1 MKNKASVWEHAAAK
15 VADRVLA
22 RAAELDSASDA
33 EVAAIVGDARRLI
46 GESPR
51 DKHAKMLDQALV
63 DVYAAVCAASKRTLG
78 MSPYKVQIIGAIA
91 LHQGHIAEAKT
102 GEGKTLMAA
111 MPSALH
117 ACCGRGVHVVT
128 VNPYLARRDA
138 DNIGRIHAFLGLV
151 VGCVVPG
158 MTTQQRQEAYGAD
171 ITYVSNTELGFDWL
185 RDNMATAASGI
196 VQRDLVFAIVDE
208 ADSILIDEAKTP
220 LIIAGHGED
229 VAMLYNRVNAA
240 VCDLREGAEDREFNK
255 AEAYLGIERKEE
267 GDYIVHEKQKN
278 VTLTPQGMGKLE
290 AALGIED
297 LSAEKNRRVLH
308 VVTQCLRAHGL
319 FRNGKD
325 YVVRPDRRSGKPSV
339 QLVDEHTGRIMD
351 GRQYSDGLHQ
361 AIEAKEGVEV
371 STANQTVAT
380 TTYQNFFRKYETL
393 SGMTG
398 TAATERR
405 ELRGTYGL
413 SVKVIP
419 TNRPMIRVDE
429 PDRIYLRAADK
440 RAAIVGR
447 VREAIAQG
455 RPVLIGTASVSES
468 EAMSHA
474 LACAGIDHQVL
485 NAKQD
490 AHEAEIVAL
499 AGVHGTVTVA
509 TDMAGRG
516 TDIMLDDESRAA
528 GGLLVIGSEKH
539 ESARID
545 NQLRGRAGRQGDPGT
560 SAFYC
565 SCEDRVMRLYGSDRF
580 KKIIENSELDTHDEI
595 RQKTVMRNIVR
606 SQRRVELDNFAQRRD
621 TLEYDDV
628 NDMQRERIYAERRMI
643 LAKESVTAHMVQAVR
658 KCCACICDKGSRSDW
673 KARFFSVT
681 GIEADYPDAWNR
693 WDAYRCSRWL
703 GDIAVS
709 EMMLIAAHGGID
721 DSYMRKCMLIAIDS
735 AWAEQLKALEFARDA
750 VSYMGYGQLD
760 PKASYAHEAYRLY
773 ADMQANIYT
782 AATFTFFRH
791 RPDSKGEVE
800 GADGT
805 TIKLKSG
812 KDMQV

>member
-1 MKNKASVWEHAAAK
+1 MNKKPSVWERAAAK
-15 VADRVLA
+15 VADKVLA
-22 RAAELDSASDA
+22 RASELERASDE
-33 EVAAIVGDARRLI
+33 EVAAIVGDTYRLI
-46 GESPR
+46 ADAPAA
-51 DKHAKMLDQALV
+51 KHAKMLDQALV
-63 DVYAAVCAASKRTLG
+63 DVYAAVVVASERTLG
-78 MSPYKVQIIGAIA
+78 LTPHKVQIIGAIA

-117 ACCGRGVHVVT
+117 ACTGRGVHVVT
-128 VNPYLARRDA
+128 VNPYLAERDA
-138 DNIGRIHAFLGLV
+138 TNIGRVHAFLGLS
-151 VGCVVPG
+151 VGCVLPR
-158 MTTQQRQEAYGAD
+158 MTTQQRQEAYRAD

-185 RDNMATAASGI
+185 RDNMATSAAAI

-229 VAMLYNRVNAA
+229 VAMLYRRVDAA
-240 VCDLREGAEDREFNK
+240 VSDLVCGHEDREFNR
-255 AEAYLGIERKEE
+255 AEAYLGIERNEC
-267 GDYIVHEKQKN
+267 GDYVVHEKQKN
-278 VTLTPQGMGKLE
+278 VTLTPAGHAKLE
-290 AALGIED
+290 AALGVQD
-297 LSAEKNRRVLH
+297 LASEKNRRLLH

-319 FRNGKD
+319 FTNGKD
-325 YVVRPDRRSGKPSV
+325 YVVRPDKRTGKKSV

-371 STANQTVAT
+371 SSVNQTVAT
-380 TTYQNFFRKYETL
+380 TTYQNFFRKYEVL

-405 ELRGTYGL
+405 ELKSTYGL
-413 SVKVIP
+413 DVRIIP
-419 TNRPMIRVDE
+419 TNKPNIRVDE
-429 PDRIYLRAADK
+429 PDRVYLRADDK
-440 RAAIVGR
+440 RRAIVRR
-447 VREAIAQG
+447 VGEAVAVG
-455 RPVLIGTASVSES
+455 RPVLIGTASVAES
-468 EAMSHA
+468 EAMSRA
-474 LACAGIDHQVL
+474 LAAAGIAHQVL

-490 AHEAEIVAL
+490 AHEAEVVAA
-499 AGVHGTVTVA
+499 AGIHGTVTVA

-516 TDIMLDDESRAA
+516 TDIMLDEQSRAA

-545 NQLRGRAGRQGDPGT
+545 DQLRGRAGRQGDPGT
-560 SAFYC
+560 SAFYV
-565 SCEDRVMRLYGSDRF
+565 SCEDRVMRLYGSERF
-580 KKIIENSELDTHDEI
+580 KKIIEGSELDTHDEI

-628 NDMQRERIYAERRMI
+628 NDMQRERIYAERRQI
-643 LAKESVTAHMVQAVR
+643 LAKESVCTHMVQAVR
-658 KCCACICDKGSRSDW
+658 KCCERICEVGSHEDW
-673 KARFFSVT
+673 KTRFFSVC
-681 GIEADYPDAWNR
+681 GIEADYPDDWAHMS
-693 WDAYRCSRWL
+693 AYSCSRWL
-703 GDIAVS
+703 GDVAVA
-709 EMMLIAAHGGID
+709 EMMVIAAHGGVD
-721 DSYMRKCMLIAIDS
+721 DAYMRKCMLIAIDS

-773 ADMQANIYT
+773 SDMQTNIYT
-782 AATFTFFRH
+782 AATFTFFRR
-791 RPDSKGEVE
+791 RPDSKGSVE